1 MEVSLP
7 QDENTNLI
15 NSSNK
20 SKSIKFTLNEGKI
33 VSKKLP
39 TFEGKNYSDMLI
51 EKEGIEDVYN
61 DRKSNLTTSDVVY
74 LSFDDLAQEEF
85 NEINSFSTLIQNMD
99 DTKTWDVQFSA
110 INSLRSLNKYKP
122 TLMEDMYD
130 SLYGSLILTASSLK
144 SAVSKNSLIFI
155 RELIFKNQSL
165 LIKRQDIFKGF
176 IECLLKESFNVKSF
190 INKEAKESFANLI
203 NLNDK
208 ITVLNILIDIANANN
223 AKFDEI
229 LIPKIK
235 EFISEID
242 PMLLINELNL
252 ENFAVKMARNNEVY
266 KLKSLS
272 KKIYEIL
279 TLLAFKLSTLSL
291 EELNSALANKYSINH
306 NISNKISELIK
317 TFENEV
323 VEKHQCI
330 DTSNKII
337 DSCKFSESILVL
349 FSYINIDNKATDEF
363 LAMLYSYQRVLL
375 KDACDKLITK
385 KKLSVVKQDLKSK
398 VDDKVDKFQE
408 I

>member
-85 NEINSFSTLIQNMD
+85 IEMDSFSTLIQNMD

-122 TLMEDMYD
+122 TLMEDMLD

-165 LIKRQDIFKGF
+165 LIKRQDMFKGL

-208 ITVLNILIDIANANN
+208 ISVLNILIDITNATNT
-223 AKFDEI
+223 KYDEI

-242 PMLLINELNL
+242 PLLLINELNL
-252 ENFAVKMARNNEVY
+252 EKFAVKMARNNEVY

-291 EELNSALANKYSINH
+291 EELNSALANKHSINH

-349 FSYINIDNKATDEF
+349 FSYINIDNKATEEF
-363 LAMLYSYQRVLL
+363 LAMIYSYQRVLL

>member
-85 NEINSFSTLIQNMD
+85 IEMDSFSTLIQNMD

-122 TLMEDMYD
+122 TLMEDMLD

-155 RELIFKNQSL
+155 RELIFKNQNL
-165 LIKRQDIFKGF
+165 LIKRQDMFKGL

-208 ITVLNILIDIANANN
+208 ISVLNILIDITNATNT
-223 AKFDEI
+223 KYDEI

-242 PMLLINELNL
+242 PLLLINELNL
-252 ENFAVKMARNNEVY
+252 EKFAVKMARNNEVY

-291 EELNSALANKYSINH
+291 EELNSALANKHSINH

-349 FSYINIDNKATDEF
+349 FSYINIDNKATEEF

>member
-85 NEINSFSTLIQNMD
+85 IEMDSFSTLIQNMD

-122 TLMEDMYD
+122 TLMEDMLD

-165 LIKRQDIFKGF
+165 LIKRQDMFKGL

-208 ITVLNILIDIANANN
+208 ISVLNILIDITNATNT
-223 AKFDEI
+223 KYDEI

-242 PMLLINELNL
+242 PLLLINELNL
-252 ENFAVKMARNNEVY
+252 EKFAVKMARNNEVY

-291 EELNSALANKYSINH
+291 EELNSALANKHSINH

-349 FSYINIDNKATDEF
+349 FSYINIDNKATEEF

>member
-208 ITVLNILIDIANANN
+208 ITVLNILIDIANATN

-291 EELNSALANKYSINH
+291 EELNSALANKYSINY

-323 VEKHQCI
+323 VEKH
-330 DTSNKII
+330 
-337 DSCKFSESILVL
+337 
-349 FSYINIDNKATDEF
+349 
-363 LAMLYSYQRVLL
+363 R
-375 KDACDKLITK
+375 
-385 KKLSVVKQDLKSK
+385 
-398 VDDKVDKFQE
+398 
-408 I
+408 

>member
-85 NEINSFSTLIQNMD
+85 IELDSFSTLIQNMD

-122 TLMEDMYD
+122 TLMEDMLD

-165 LIKRQDIFKGF
+165 LIKRQDMFKGL

-208 ITVLNILIDIANANN
+208 ISVLNILIDITNATNT
-223 AKFDEI
+223 KYDEI

-242 PMLLINELNL
+242 PLLLINELNL
-252 ENFAVKMARNNEVY
+252 EKFAVKMARNNEVY

-291 EELNSALANKYSINH
+291 EELNSALANKHSINH

-349 FSYINIDNKATDEF
+349 FSYINIDNKATEEF

>member
-74 LSFDDLAQEEF
+74 LSFDDLVQEEF
-85 NEINSFSTLIQNMD
+85 IELNSFSTLIQNMD

-122 TLMEDMYD
+122 TLMEDMLD

-155 RELIFKNQSL
+155 RELIFKNQNL
-165 LIKRQDIFKGF
+165 LIKRQDMFKGL

-208 ITVLNILIDIANANN
+208 ISVLNILIDITNATNT
-223 AKFDEI
+223 KFDEI

-235 EFISEID
+235 EFIAEID
-242 PMLLINELNL
+242 PLLLINELNL
-252 ENFAVKMARNNEVY
+252 ENFAVKMAKNNEVY

-291 EELNSALANKYSINH
+291 EELNSALANKHSINH